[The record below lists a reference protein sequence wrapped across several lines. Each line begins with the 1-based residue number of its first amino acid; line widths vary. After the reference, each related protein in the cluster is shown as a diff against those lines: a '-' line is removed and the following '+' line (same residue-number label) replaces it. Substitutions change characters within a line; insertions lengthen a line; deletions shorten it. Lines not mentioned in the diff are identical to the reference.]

1 MAGDEVMKIDSR
13 SRAVVVADLPHERI
27 HAGEAFTGNIYNASI
42 GVAVAD
48 YLIYP
53 GADEYPHLTMEF
65 SSPLAGDVTVYKDP
79 TLAGGLSS
87 GAGDITVTVRG
98 IADAITV
105 SDNQT
110 AAQLA
115 TAIAA
120 GSWTGWTPAAD
131 TNTVVFT
138 ADAVGVQ
145 TGTNSID
152 FGDVLDSYGTVEITT
167 PGDAGTAEV
176 ITLSLFAFG
185 GTDIAFVNN
194 NFGST
199 ETTTSKMI
207 SGTSFATPG
216 TLLTKTFMG
225 GGGGI
230 APGSAVGQRI
240 EFICSRAHPILIR
253 FNSTETS
260 NKFAANVYFYKQV

>member
-1 MAGDEVMKIDSR
+1 MTHEIQKVDELSRGGVTID
-13 SRAVVVADLPHERI
+13 APHERI
-27 HAGEAFTGNIYNASI
+27 HAGKLFTGNIYNASI

-53 GADEYPHLTMEF
+53 GVDEEPHLTIEF
-65 SSPLAGDVTVYKDP
+65 SSPLAGDVTLYKDP
-79 TLAGGLSS
+79 TLEGGLSS
-87 GAGDITVTVRG
+87 GAGDIAVTVRG
-98 IADAITV
+98 IADTISV

-120 GSWTGWTPAAD
+120 GTWTGWTAAD
-131 TNTVVFT
+131 STNTVVFT

-145 TGTNSID
+145 TGANAID
-152 FGDVLDSYGTVEITT
+152 LGAVLDTYGTIEVTT
-167 PGDAGTAEV
+167 PGEAAVAEV
-176 ITLSLFAFG
+176 ITLTLFAFG

-194 NFGST
+194 NFGSA
-199 ETTTSKMI
+199 ETTTSKMV

-216 TLLTKTFMG
+216 TLLTKTFIG

-230 APGSAVGQRI
+230 APGGAVGQRV
-240 EFICSRAHPILIR
+240 EFECSRAHPMLIR
-253 FNSTETS
+253 FNSTEVS
-260 NKFAANVYFYKQV
+260 NKFAANVYFYLED